1 MNIMDKTLPYEK
13 IVNKK
18 LGRTL
23 TSDEIEAV
31 KVFVEYCNFVSPS
44 SQYFDNAVR
53 SVIAG
58 GAILDLIEFSKQPLW
73 VLEDFRD
80 NEARMQRMM
89 MNCRRQPTIK

>member
-1 MNIMDKTLPYEK
+1 MDKTLPYEK

-23 TSDEIEAV
+23 TPDEIEAV
-31 KVFVEYCNFVSPS
+31 KVYVEYGNGVSPS

-73 VLEDFRD
+73 ALKDLRDSEVL
-80 NEARMQRMM
+80 MQRMT
-89 MNCRRQPTIK
+89 MNYRRQPTIK